1 MANHSSILAGI
12 IPWTEESG
20 RLQSTGWK
28 ELDMTELL
36 ITHTHRIVAP
46 RNLLCVCQYFVIKS
60 NCWFPLLFLLVEYR
74 IPENFM

>member
-36 ITHTHRIVAP
+36 STRMHTHTHRHSIVFP
-46 RNLLCVCQYFVIKS
+46 RNFLCMYLLSVFCNI
-60 NCWFPLLFLLVEYR
+60 
-74 IPENFM
+74 I

>member
-1 MANHSSILAGI
+1 MVNHSSILAGI

-36 ITHTHRIVAP
+36 SARTHTHTHGIVFP
-46 RNLLCVCQYFVIKS
+46 RNFLCMYLLSVFCNI
-60 NCWFPLLFLLVEYR
+60 
-74 IPENFM
+74 I